1 MSALASIKR
10 FLAFLGEVRAERRK
24 ITWPKKQEV
33 IGMTVVV
40 FVLAIVAA
48 LFFSVVDTMAFK
60 LVHSIIGR

>member
-1 MSALASIKR
+1 MNAIASIKR
-10 FLAFLGEVRAERRK
+10 FFTFIGEVKAERQK
-24 ITWPKKQEV
+24 ISWPGKQEI

-48 LFFSVVDTMAFK
+48 LFFSVVDTVAFK